1 MLKNTP
7 ERFGS
12 VAKFFHWTMAAAFV
26 LAYIVVYYVIWFID
40 PETSIKP
47 ALFDIQPNGELVVPI
62 LNIHWV
68 LGVTIGVL
76 VIPRWIWRMANVEPA
91 PVPGSALEHL
101 LARLAHWAL
110 YLFMLGMPLTG
121 YLNTYD
127 PTNFGL
133 FVIPAF
139 RDTALFHWASMTF
152 GWTWEQV
159 ETPMYAIHK
168 FVGHWIAWV
177 VVLLHIAAALFHHR
191 VRKDATLVRM
201 LPGSATPIPKP
212 GMGATR
218 QDGKRR

>member
-1 MLKNTP
+1 MLKNTT

-12 VAKFFHWTMAAAFV
+12 IAKLFHWSMAVAFI

-47 ALFDIQPNGELVVPI
+47 ALFGIEPNGALVIPL

-68 LGVTIGVL
+68 LGVSIGVL
-76 VIPRWIWRMANVEPA
+76 VVPRLVWRLINVEPA
-91 PVPGSALEHL
+91 LVPGSALEHL

-110 YLFMLGMPLTG
+110 YLFMIVMPLTG

-139 RDTALFHWASMTF
+139 RETALFAWIAN
-152 GWTWEQV
+152 TWHLTAEQV
-159 ETPMYAIHK
+159 ETPIFAVHK
-168 FVGHWIAWV
+168 FLGDWVVWV
-177 VVLLHIAAALFHHR
+177 VVALHVAAAIFHHR
-191 VRKDATLVRM
+191 VRKDATLTRM
-201 LPGSATPIPKP
+201 LPAAWGGQA
-212 GMGATR
+212 G
-218 QDGKRR
+218 QKRD

>member
-1 MLKNTP
+1 MLKNSA
-7 ERFGS
+7 ERFGA
-12 VAKFFHWTMAAAFV
+12 VAKCFHWTMAVAFI

-47 ALFDIQPNGELVVPI
+47 ALFGIEPNGELVIPI

-68 LGVTIGVL
+68 LGVSIGVL
-76 VIPRWIWRMANVEPA
+76 VIPRLIWRWINVEPS

-101 LARLAHWAL
+101 LAKLAHWAL
-110 YLFMLGMPLTG
+110 YLFMILMPLTG

-133 FVIPAF
+133 FIIPAF
-139 RDTALFHWASMTF
+139 RETALFHWIAT
-152 GWTWEQV
+152 TWQLTAEQV
-159 ETPMYAIHK
+159 ETPIFAIHK
-168 FVGHWIAWV
+168 FLGDWVVWV

-201 LPGSATPIPKP
+201 LPASWG
-212 GMGATR
+212 
-218 QDGKRR
+218 GKDEGERR

>member
-1 MLKNTP
+1 MLKNSA
-7 ERFGS
+7 ERFGA
-12 VAKFFHWTMAAAFV
+12 VAKCFHWTMAVAFI

-47 ALFDIQPNGELVVPI
+47 ALFGIEPNGELVIPI

-68 LGVTIGVL
+68 LGVSIGVL
-76 VIPRWIWRMANVEPA
+76 VIPRLIWRWINVEPS

-101 LARLAHWAL
+101 LAKLAHWAL
-110 YLFMLGMPLTG
+110 YLFMILMPLTG

-133 FVIPAF
+133 FIIPAF
-139 RDTALFHWASMTF
+139 RETALFHWIAT
-152 GWTWEQV
+152 TWQLTAEQV
-159 ETPMYAIHK
+159 ETPIFAIHK
-168 FVGHWIAWV
+168 FLGDWVVWV

-201 LPGSATPIPKP
+201 LPASWG
-212 GMGATR
+212 GRDEGE
-218 QDGKRR
+218 RR

>member
-1 MLKNTP
+1 MLKNTA
-7 ERFGS
+7 ERFGA
-12 VAKFFHWTMAAAFV
+12 VAKCFHWTMAAAFI

-47 ALFDIQPNGELVVPI
+47 ALFGIEPNGELVIPI

-68 LGVTIGVL
+68 LGVSIEVL
-76 VIPRWIWRMANVEPA
+76 VIPRLIWRWINVEPS

-101 LARLAHWAL
+101 LAKLAHWAL
-110 YLFMLGMPLTG
+110 YLFMILMPLTG

-133 FVIPAF
+133 FIIPAF
-139 RDTALFHWASMTF
+139 RETALFHWIAT
-152 GWTWEQV
+152 TWQLTAEQV
-159 ETPMYAIHK
+159 ETPIFAIHK
-168 FVGHWIAWV
+168 FLGDWVVWV

-201 LPGSATPIPKP
+201 LPASWG
-212 GMGATR
+212 
-218 QDGKRR
+218 GKDEGERR